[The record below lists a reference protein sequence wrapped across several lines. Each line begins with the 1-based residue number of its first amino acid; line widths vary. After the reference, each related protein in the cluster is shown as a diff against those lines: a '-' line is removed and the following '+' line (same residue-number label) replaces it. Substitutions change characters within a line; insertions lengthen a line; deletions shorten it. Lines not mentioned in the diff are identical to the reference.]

1 MKSLISLALGPLI
14 LSTLAAP
21 GIGRNPSSQ
30 DVAQEP
36 DRLEHLRDEFE
47 RLDLTKEELP
57 VRLLATLPTLI
68 RSSEAE
74 QVAAGAYLAGKY
86 QQRNCIPALID
97 ALGIGVPA
105 KEHWKDT
112 DQRRPTNPRRSILD
126 ALVRMEVFVPARL
139 LRGELEAGIL
149 EPVVILLSKRPVFS
163 PSPSHLKIESLVRGL
178 GLQAAVHQWELV
190 ERDQALL
197 EILEFRGPWDDTPF
211 QTNTEA
217 FWAAASILVSRQSQG
232 VASRLLAD
240 LEIQLGVDV
249 CGPGW
254 SYSLN
259 RFPYSRGMVSAI
271 GASCPVW
278 PPSVSYSFGLDGA
291 ETQRLNYQSLDGAGG
306 KEYQWERSESLDIG
320 ACKTLRTLEVMPST
334 ATSRALEGLVR
345 LSGRKAEPL
354 LWNESMAVDWAGPDD
369 LTLRVELAAENL
381 HKRFEVQLFE
391 LLNRGLLTP
400 AEYARIAASLT
411 VRIDVEDCR
420 DQADGV
426 PLPEFDKVFER

>member
-1 MKSLISLALGPLI
+1 M
-14 LSTLAAP
+14 
-21 GIGRNPSSQ
+21 
-30 DVAQEP
+30 
-36 DRLEHLRDEFE
+36 
-47 RLDLTKEELP
+47 
-57 VRLLATLPTLI
+57 
-68 RSSEAE
+68 
-74 QVAAGAYLAGKY
+74 
-86 QQRNCIPALID
+86 
-97 ALGIGVPA
+97 
-105 KEHWKDT
+105 
-112 DQRRPTNPRRSILD
+112 
-126 ALVRMEVFVPARL
+126 
-139 LRGELEAGIL
+139 
-149 EPVVILLSKRPVFS
+149 
-163 PSPSHLKIESLVRGL
+163 
-178 GLQAAVHQWELV
+178 
-190 ERDQALL
+190 
-197 EILEFRGPWDDTPF
+197 
-211 QTNTEA
+211 
-217 FWAAASILVSRQSQG
+217 
-232 VASRLLAD
+232 
-240 LEIQLGVDV
+240 
-249 CGPGW
+249 
-254 SYSLN
+254 
-259 RFPYSRGMVSAI
+259 SAI